1 MKTAIALLLCCVPFV
16 SSYCQDI
23 AGSWTGKLALP
34 TGGKLTIVFHI
45 SRTDGGYSTL
55 LDSPDQGAKGIATA
69 STTFE
74 NNVVKISVPRLNA
87 SYKGE
92 LTVANK
98 LQGTFTQGIA
108 LPLTLERGDITK
120 AKRPQEPQPP
130 FPYKTEEVKF
140 RNENAGISLAG
151 TLTLP
156 ATGSKHPVVV
166 LVTGSGAQNRDEE
179 LMGHKPF
186 WVIADFLT
194 REGFAVLRYDDRGV
208 GGSEGTPE
216 DATTSDFATD
226 TEAALNYLKTRDE
239 IDPAKTGIIGHSEGG
254 MIAFMLAAKH
264 KDIAFIVSMA
274 GPGFKIQ
281 ELMLKQAEMTMKAQ
295 SASGHLAWMQQKPVL
310 RDRYALLTQDMPI
323 DDLKKKLY
331 DDVMK
336 TIPANLRD
344 DENTKKQ
351 INDEIAVMT
360 SPWYIA
366 FMKYDPVHDLEK
378 IKCPVF
384 AINGEKDTQVHAETS
399 LAAIGKAI
407 RSNGNQHVRTK
418 SYPGLN
424 HLFQHCKTGSVS
436 EYGDIEETISP
447 EVLNDIKDWLKQR
460 STQ

>member
-1 MKTAIALLLCCVPFV
+1 MKTAITLLLCCVPFL

-23 AGSWTGKLALP
+23 AGSWAGKLALP
-34 TGGKLTIVFHI
+34 NGGKLAIVFHI
-45 SRTDGGYSTL
+45 SRTDDGYSTL
-55 LDSPDQGAKGIATA
+55 LDSPDQGAKGIPTA

-74 NNVVKISVPRLNA
+74 NNAVKISVPSLRA

-92 LTVANK
+92 LTAANK

-108 LPLTLERGDITK
+108 LPLTLERGGIAK

-130 FPYKTEEVKF
+130 FPYKTEAVTFK
-140 RNENAGISLAG
+140 NGKAGISLAG

-156 ATGSKHPVVV
+156 ATGSKHPAVV

-208 GGSEGTPE
+208 GGSEGTQE
-216 DATTSDFATD
+216 EATTNDFATD
-226 TEAALNYLKTRDE
+226 TEAALDYLKTRGE
-239 IDPAKTGIIGHSEGG
+239 INPAKTGIIGHSEGG

-274 GPGFKIQ
+274 GAGFRIQ
-281 ELMLKQAEMTMKAQ
+281 DLMLKQAEMTMKATGGIAQ
-295 SASGHLAWMQQKPVL
+295 QTAWPQQKPVL

-331 DDVMK
+331 DDVLK
-336 TIPANLRD
+336 TIPSNLRD
-344 DENTKKQ
+344 DENTRKK
-351 INDEIAVMT
+351 IDGEIAVMT

-378 IKCPVF
+378 ITCPVF
-384 AINGEKDTQVHAETS
+384 AINGDKDTQVHAETS

-407 RSNGNQHVRTK
+407 RSNGNQHALTK

-460 STQ
+460 